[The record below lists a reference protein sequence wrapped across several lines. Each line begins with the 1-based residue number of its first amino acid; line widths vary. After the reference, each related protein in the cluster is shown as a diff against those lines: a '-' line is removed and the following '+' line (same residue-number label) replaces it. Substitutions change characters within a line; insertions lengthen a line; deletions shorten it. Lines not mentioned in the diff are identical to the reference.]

1 MFRNKTFILGL
12 CAALL
17 LALAVLMYFEMKNPE
32 LGSALFDALKE
43 QILPSAEQVAAA
55 PKG

>member
-1 MFRNKTFILGL
+1 MFRNKTFILVL
-12 CAALL
+12 CAALF
-17 LALAVLMYFEMKNPE
+17 LALAVLMYFEIKNPE

-43 QILPSAEQVAAA
+43 QVLPSAKQAAAA